1 MTDKVKPNKK
11 QPKTIWEQVN
21 ETDKDVFFLFMEKK
35 VRNINKKLKEIQQL
49 EEALATQKELK
60 PEQYE
65 KVNSKQA
72 HLDKVAE
79 WEAIA

>member
-1 MTDKVKPNKK
+1 MTDKVKPSKK

-21 ETDKDVFFLFMEKK
+21 ETDKDVFFLYMEKK

-49 EEALATQKELK
+49 EEALAAQKELK

-65 KVNSKQA
+65 KINSK
-72 HLDKVAE
+72 
-79 WEAIA
+79 